1 MYKLPRLLDINAKST
16 LFRDSKKLLVASR
29 CLETE
34 KPWLIEEF
42 KKKGYI
48 VVTAC
53 PEAEHVNML
62 GFKLCGILARCSF
75 EEIAVLS
82 VDGSMHCTQLHW
94 MLEEVFKIVKP
105 GAQRRHFVVYEGDV
119 VEVSEK
125 TVKYSRYLAKVE
137 RLTSEKR
144 ENSSLS
150 QLV

>member
-82 VDGSMHCTQLHW
+82 DRWKYALYSTTLDAR
-94 MLEEVFKIVKP
+94 K
-105 GAQRRHFVVYEGDV
+105 
-119 VEVSEK
+119 
-125 TVKYSRYLAKVE
+125 KYSKL
-137 RLTSEKR
+137 
-144 ENSSLS
+144 
-150 QLV
+150 